1 MRPESA
7 LAAAEVGGRSLYEW
21 FGFWAPGAV
30 VAMLLSAWLFREQFA
45 ELTTLRFLE
54 RRIAPFFPEFDPP
67 AVTKWV
73 ARAAPHVFHAWRT
86 RDPSQMSGV
95 VTPRFDAALEAR
107 SAADAHLGHSRPVR
121 FESVLKVHPLSAAL
135 VGQGPAPADVALYLR
150 VELNGVDC
158 VRGPDG
164 RLVAGR
170 DELLQLQQFW
180 TLVHDGTQWRL
191 DAVEEARADAQ
202 DLPKVTAL
210 PPLLEWRRPAP
221 EGDEN

>member
-21 FGFWAPGAV
+21 FGFWAPG
-30 VAMLLSAWLFREQFA
+30 
-45 ELTTLRFLE
+45 
-54 RRIAPFFPEFDPP
+54 
-67 AVTKWV
+67 
-73 ARAAPHVFHAWRT
+73 
-86 RDPSQMSGV
+86 
-95 VTPRFDAALEAR
+95 
-107 SAADAHLGHSRPVR
+107 
-121 FESVLKVHPLSAAL
+121 AL